1 MPTGRMK
8 NLLYRAALPLAVPSP
23 AGHMRTETS
32 GHPVQTGG
40 EYERLLIRHRVM
52 GSSLALRSGD
62 KEGRADVS
70 VEMNGIRHSGGESLL
85 YRAAS
90 VTKMATAL
98 VALKLCEQGLLAL
111 DAPAA
116 ELLPEAKDE
125 PALRDV
131 TLRQLLSHTS
141 GLRDVPAYERAL
153 AKGET
158 WHTALAAQPGA
169 PAGSFAYCNFGF
181 GLMGCVIE
189 AAAGRPVSAVFDELL
204 FRPLGMRATLDA
216 SGLLDEDVMEIVR
229 VLQRHRKPGVTITPL
244 GRQPLVQ
251 PDPLRHFGHTAGAMY
266 ADAPSLL
273 KLLKAVS
280 GETAYLP
287 EKLRAEMT
295 AVQARYG
302 SIAPDMAY
310 GLGLVI
316 YEDKRLPGLRMLGHQ
331 GLAYGCVDGA
341 FFAEGTGMAF
351 VHLNGG
357 ASEARLGR
365 ICLLNRDLIRWA
377 FGKELPSWT

>member
-1 MPTGRMK
+1 MPTGRLK

-23 AGHMRTETS
+23 AGHMRTETA
-32 GHPVQTGG
+32 GHPVQTLRD
-40 EYERLLIRHRVM
+40 YERLLIRHRVM
-52 GSSLALRSGD
+52 GSSLALRKG
-62 KEGRADVS
+62 EEEARADVS
-70 VEMNGIRHSGGESLL
+70 TELGGIRHLCREDLL

-98 VALKLCEQGLLAL
+98 VALKLCENGLLDL

-125 PALRDV
+125 PRLRGV
-131 TLRQLLSHTS
+131 TLRGLLSHAS
-141 GLRDVPAYERAL
+141 GLRDVPAYEAAL
-153 AKGET
+153 AKGGT
-158 WHTALAAQPGA
+158 WHEVLAAQPGA

-181 GLMGCVIE
+181 GLLGCVIE
-189 AAAGRPVSAVFDELL
+189 AVTDRPVGAVFDELL
-204 FRPLGMRATLDA
+204 FRPLGMRAVLDA
-216 SGLLDEDVMEIVR
+216 SALRDEDVMEIVR
-229 VLQRHRKPGVTITPL
+229 VLERRRKPGVTVTPL
-244 GRQPLVQ
+244 GRQPLAQ
-251 PDPLRHFGHTAGAMY
+251 ADPLRHFGHTAGAMY

-280 GETAYLP
+280 GETPYLP
-287 EKLRAEMT
+287 EALRAEMT
-295 AVQARYG
+295 GEQARYG

-316 YEDKRLPGLRMLGHQ
+316 YADRTLPGMRILGHQ

-351 VHLNGG
+351 AHLNGG
-357 ASEARLGR
+357 ASEARQGR
-365 ICLLNRDLIRWA
+365 ICLLNRGLIRWA